1 MIGHM
6 RIPQKWDRRWTGP
19 WIRRMV
25 AAAWALALAAVVII
39 TSAPT
44 ASGAMNHPPDLTE
57 LTLEQLMAIEITS
70 ASKKE
75 EPLWD
80 SAAAVFVITGEDIRR
95 AGMKSIP
102 EALRLAPGIQVAQ
115 FGSNRWA
122 ISARGFNATFSNKL
136 LVLIDGR
143 SVYTPLF
150 AGVFWDE
157 QDTLIEDI
165 DRIEVIRGPGG
176 TLWGANAVNGVIN
189 VITKQA
195 KATQGGYIE
204 VGGGTEERGFVG
216 ARYGGRIGDD
226 LFYRGYFKYANRD
239 NLVTETG
246 HEGIDDWRTYRGG
259 FRLDWEPSTRDMLTV
274 QGDLYK
280 GDFGQTLATPS
291 LLPPFSASR
300 DSRDNFAGG
309 NVLGRW
315 RHRTADRQETSL
327 QFYYDRTHRD
337 ELLFHETRDTVD
349 LEFQHRFALGSR
361 HDLIWGMDTRVTI
374 DVLDNVKNSSLVF
387 TPSRRTDH
395 LVSGFIQDQI
405 ALIHDRLTLTLG
417 SKFEHNSFSGF
428 EAQPN
433 ARLIYSPNTWN
444 RVWTAVSRA
453 IRTPARFERDVRNNT
468 AAFPGSVGPIDT
480 TILVQTFGNSDYT
493 SEELLAFELGYR
505 VQPVEWLSVDLAG
518 FYTIYDNLRTAE
530 PGTPIPVL
538 DATPPHI
545 VIPFQFDNQM
555 SGNTYGVEIAS
566 TWRPLDIW
574 RLHLNYSY
582 LKLEL
587 HPDRTSAEPVADE
600 RRSPRHQVQLRSLL
614 ELPWRL
620 QFDTSVFFVD
630 RLPKLVP
637 SVPSYV
643 RLDLRLGWRP
653 TEAFDLSLVGQNL
666 LDNRHPEWG
675 SIYGVPVRPLEV
687 QRGAYVQASW
697 RF

>member
-1 MIGHM
+1 MIGYTRQPWKRANR
-6 RIPQKWDRRWTGP
+6 RIALWRGRTARTAWTLVLTAILMIKWVPT
-19 WIRRMV
+19 
-25 AAAWALALAAVVII
+25 AAAV
-39 TSAPT
+39 
-44 ASGAMNHPPDLTE
+44 MNHPPDLTE
-57 LTLEQLMAIEITS
+57 LTLEQLMTIEITS
-70 ASKKE
+70 VSKKE

-95 AGMKSIP
+95 AGVKSIP

-150 AGVFWDE
+150 AGVFWDV
-157 QDTLIEDI
+157 QDTLLEDI

-195 KATQGGYIE
+195 RVTQGGYIE
-204 VGGGTEERGFVG
+204 VGGGSEERGFVG
-216 ARYGGRIGDD
+216 TRYGGRVGDD

-239 NLVTETG
+239 NLVTATG
-246 HEGIDDWRTYRGG
+246 RDGIDDWRTYRGG
-259 FRLDWEPSTRDMLTV
+259 FRLDWEPSTRDTVTV

-280 GDFGQTLATPS
+280 GDFGQTLTVPS
-291 LLPPFSASR
+291 LSPPFSLTRSSDGR
-300 DSRDNFAGG
+300 DDFSGG
-309 NVLGRW
+309 NLLSRW
-315 RHRTADRQETSL
+315 RHRTADRHETSL

-337 ELLFHETRDTVD
+337 ELLFQETRDTVD
-349 LEFQHRFALGSR
+349 LEFQYRFPVGTR
-361 HDLIWGMDTRVTI
+361 HDLIWGIDTRVTVDDI
-374 DVLDNVKNSSLVF
+374 GNSPSLVF
-387 TPSRRTDH
+387 TPTRRTDH

-405 ALIHDRLTLTLG
+405 ALIRDRLVLTLG
-417 SKFEHNSFSGF
+417 SKFEHNSYSSF

-433 ARLIYSPNTWN
+433 ARLVYSPNAWN
-444 RVWTAVSRA
+444 RIWTAVSRA
-453 IRTPARFERDVRNNT
+453 VRTPARFERDVRTDT
-468 AAFPGSVGPIDT
+468 AAFPGSGGMT
-480 TILVQTFGNSDYT
+480 TLVQTVGNSDFT
-493 SEELLAFELGYR
+493 SEEELAFELGYR
-505 VQPVEWLSVDLAG
+505 VQPAEWLSIDLAG

-530 PGTPIPVL
+530 PGVPVPAL
-538 DATPPHI
+538 GASPPHI
-545 VIPFQFDNQM
+545 VLPFGLDNRM

-566 TWRPLDIW
+566 TWHPLRFW

-582 LKLEL
+582 LEIKL
-587 HPDRTSAEPVADE
+587 HPDQTSAEPVADE
-600 RRSPRHQVQLRSLL
+600 RRSPRHQVQVRSLVD
-614 ELPWRL
+614 LPWRL

-653 TEAFDLSLVGQNL
+653 TQTFDLSLVGQNL

-675 SIYGVPVRPLEV
+675 SIFGVPVRPLEV
-687 QRGAYVQASW
+687 QRSVYVQASW